1 MGQFFE
7 RILLQDKGIS
17 GLMTM
22 MSGITKAAAAIGY
35 QPCEDGLGI
44 PISFTQYPDS
54 EWFEFS
60 SPLLAPGA
68 ETAKL
73 LLKSLAKEGRVPM
86 LSLTCVDS
94 DFVLCRLIDEK
105 SGTDTT
111 ACINEPYEDLGFGE
125 PDYAAWTVAC
135 KKKWKCKPEQFKAV
149 FENRYTFA
157 EDGLESLA
165 DLLHFSPAV
174 LPDGDERQADRTF
187 WFLPNQELNET
198 TRLHTLSEK
207 LADYMEQ
214 EYAEKLETLGYSH
227 FKNSPLRWH
236 KVVGAPGNEVLL
248 SMVLCVRYEECE
260 PFYGAQSLFCPL
272 ELTDRYMPLHI
283 RDGYWREARSE
294 YPRKFGTDPLVIPN
308 NPEAGGWDTVLS
320 FNDPKQ
326 LLPFIDDLILP
337 ELEEIRDLPA
347 CRTYYLNSFAGR
359 RPFPPDPINTYAHE
373 AFRLWIE
380 AALDGDEESTRR
392 WYELYKKDVD
402 WWMER
407 GIPFQDRDVWL
418 PSLHAYETGGTD
430 ALLQYLR
437 DTVYR
442 DNLRKLKRAGIIV

>member
-7 RILLQDKGIS
+7 RILVQEKGMMMLSALVKRAMEELGYTPGEEGKGVSIS
-17 GLMTM
+17 YKQST
-22 MSGITKAAAAIGY
+22 
-35 QPCEDGLGI
+35 
-44 PISFTQYPDS
+44 DS

-68 ETAKL
+68 ETAEP
-73 LLKSLAKEGRVPM
+73 LLKA
-86 LSLTCVDS
+86 LSKSFRTPLLHLNCVDS
-94 DFVLCRLIDEK
+94 DFVLCRLLNEAN
-105 SGTDTT
+105 GTDTT

-125 PDYAAWTVAC
+125 PDYAAWTAAC
-135 KKKWKCKPEQFKAV
+135 KKKWKCKPEQFKAI
-149 FENRYTFA
+149 FENKYPFA
-157 EDGLESLA
+157 EDGIEPLA
-165 DLLHFSPAV
+165 KLLHFSPAGDV
-174 LPDGDERQADRTF
+174 DPDSLMQATD
-187 WFLPNQELNET
+187 WFLPKEEFAAAPFP
-198 TRLHTLSEK
+198 RTLSER
-207 LADYMEQ
+207 LADYMEK
-214 EYAEKLETLGYSH
+214 EYAKKLEALGYRR

-236 KVVGAPGNEVLL
+236 KVVGAPGSEVLL
-248 SMVLCVRYEECE
+248 SVVLCVRYNCEIE

-283 RDGYWREARSE
+283 RDGYWREAKFE
-294 YPRKFGTDPLVIPN
+294 YSRKFGREPFCYEIDGKEAFSLGCHK
-308 NPEAGGWDTVLS
+308 PEVL
-320 FNDPKQ
+320 P
-326 LLPFIDDLILP
+326 PVIDDLILP

-347 CRTYYLNSFAGR
+347 CRTYYLNGFAGR
-359 RPFPPDPINTYAHE
+359 KPFPPDPINTYAHE

-407 GIPFQDRDVWL
+407 GIPFQDQDVWM

-437 DTVYR
+437 STVYR
-442 DNLRKLKRAGIIV
+442 DSIKRLRRAGIL